1 MKNPAFERVS
11 LENHKNKQTK
21 PFQLFIAWYVS
32 DAKGLSVHVCRFG
45 IEGSVRVWPGTSFGQ
60 IFKKKLASKIT

>member
-21 PFQLFIAWYVS
+21 PFQEFIAWCVS
-32 DAKGLSVHVCRFG
+32 DAKGLLVHVCRFG
-45 IEGSVRVWPGTSFGQ
+45 IEGSVRVWPGTSFGHM
-60 IFKKKLASKIT
+60 FKRKLASKIT